1 MWVIV
6 GKTLSERLKF
16 AADILQAI
24 NIFLALVAGLI
35 IWYEFDLFAGT
46 LSTVFFIFVTWAIK
60 LSMYALS
67 QMVEQ
72 AELNA
77 KRLQQMQEHLSQCS
91 CETGPAENQ
100 SN

>member
-6 GKTLSERLKF
+6 GKTLSEKLKF

-35 IWYEFDLFAGT
+35 VWHEFDLFAGI
-46 LSTVFFIFVTWAIK
+46 LSTSFFIFVTWAIK

-72 AELNA
+72 TELNT
-77 KRLQQMQEHLSQCS
+77 KRLQQMQEHLSQCP
-91 CETGPAENQ
+91 CKTAPAENQ

>member
-1 MWVIV
+1 MFV
-6 GKTLSERLKF
+6 GKTLSEKLKF

-35 IWYEFDLFAGT
+35 IWYEFDLFAGI
-46 LSTVFFIFVTWAIK
+46 LSTAFFIFVTWTIK

-67 QMVEQ
+67 QVTAQTEVSAEQ
-72 AELNA
+72 
-77 KRLQQMQEHLSQCS
+77 LQQIKKYLSQCP
-91 CETGPAENQ
+91 CETDPVENQ